1 MRFYVVAWRVVI
13 GATIDVL
20 AANNTQ
26 TPDGKWCYS
35 EVAPSVLVSERHV
48 SVWKRFVSYSKHY
61 DLFCRSFR

>member
-26 TPDGKWCYS
+26 TADGKWCCS

-48 SVWKRFVSYSKHY
+48 CMETIR
-61 DLFCRSFR
+61 